1 MTTFETTSQI
11 RSRGEDSV
19 DDQVDQIDVICT
31 AESIGIQYYEYLDE
45 KKRAC
50 KSLRL
55 SFSEVDELKRI
66 ADQARDITKLVEGEA
81 HIVNKQR

>member
-19 DDQVDQIDVICT
+19 DDQVDQIDVVCT
-31 AESIGIQYYEYLDE
+31 AESVGIQYYEYIDE

-55 SFSEVDELKRI
+55 SFAEIDELKRI
-66 ADQARDITKLVEGEA
+66 ADQARDINKLVEGEG
-81 HIVNKQR
+81 HVVNRNR